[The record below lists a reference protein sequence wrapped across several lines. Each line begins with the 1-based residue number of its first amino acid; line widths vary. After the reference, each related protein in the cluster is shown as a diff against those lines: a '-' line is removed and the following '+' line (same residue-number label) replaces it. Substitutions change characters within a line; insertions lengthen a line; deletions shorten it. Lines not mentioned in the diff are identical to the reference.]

1 MIKNISHSGSTLI
14 ADIGGTN
21 ARFAVAQNG
30 KIAGNVTVLACRDHN
45 NLADAANA
53 FLNSLDPSS
62 RPKYGIV
69 AVAAPVTEGTVQL
82 TNLNW
87 HFSKDQLCDDLK
99 LDGLDIVNDF
109 TAIAWAV
116 PRLQQNDR
124 RQVGGGTA
132 RTDAPIVVIGP
143 GTGLGVSAL
152 VPAPDGWVVLPTEA
166 GHVTMAGSTVME
178 DKVLD
183 ALRQKFGHV
192 SAERVLSGPGLV
204 NIYEVLVGLE
214 GQGPAVLSPEQV
226 SANAL
231 SHPGSHEALA
241 LGMFFEFLGTAASN
255 AALSLDAHGGVYV
268 AGGVVGKLGDA
279 FAASGFRRRFETKG
293 RFESYVAEIPTF
305 AITHPFAALAGLA
318 AGPLV

>member
-1 MIKNISHSGSTLI
+1 MIKNNSHTGPALI

-21 ARFAVAQNG
+21 ARFAVARDG
-30 KIAGNVTVLACRDHN
+30 EIAGNVTVLACQDHN
-45 NLADAANA
+45 NLAAAANT
-53 FLNSLDPSS
+53 FLNSLNPAD
-62 RPKYGIV
+62 RPKYGII

-87 HFSKDQLCDDLK
+87 QFSKDQLCEDLK

-116 PRLQQNDR
+116 PRLQACDR
-124 RQVGGGTA
+124 RQVGGGTP

-152 VPAPDGWVVLPTEA
+152 VPALDGWVVLPTEG

-183 ALRQKFGHV
+183 VLRHKFGHV

-204 NIYEVLVGLE
+204 NIYEALVKLE
-214 GQGPAVLSPEQV
+214 NQSPKPIGPQQV

-231 SHPGSHEALA
+231 ADPASHEALA
-241 LGMFFEFLGTAASN
+241 LRMFFDFLGTAASN

-268 AGGVVGKLGDA
+268 AGGVVGNLGDA
-279 FAASGFRRRFETKG
+279 FAASGFRRRFEAKG
-293 RFESYVAEIPTF
+293 RFESYVADIPTF